1 MGKEIDR
8 DARIAELTEQVE
20 QLRNM
25 IGAIRY
31 RAGILSLQVEA
42 FDEMNTEL
50 SNILIQNDMFTE
62 QELDDMYEKIWK
74 ELSEGSE

>member
-1 MGKEIDR
+1 MGEAIDK

-20 QLRNM
+20 KLRN
-25 IGAIRY
+25 IVGALRY
-31 RAGILSLQVEA
+31 RDGILSMQVEA

-50 SNILIQNDMFTE
+50 SNILIQNNMFTE
-62 QELDDMYEKIWK
+62 QELDDMYEKIWN

>member
-1 MGKEIDR
+1 MEETIDK
-8 DARIAELTEQVE
+8 DTRIAQLIEEME
-20 QLRNM
+20 KLRNM
-25 IGAIRY
+25 ISAIRY

-50 SNILIQNDMFTE
+50 SKILISNGMFTE
-62 QELDDMYEKIWK
+62 QELDDMYEKIWN